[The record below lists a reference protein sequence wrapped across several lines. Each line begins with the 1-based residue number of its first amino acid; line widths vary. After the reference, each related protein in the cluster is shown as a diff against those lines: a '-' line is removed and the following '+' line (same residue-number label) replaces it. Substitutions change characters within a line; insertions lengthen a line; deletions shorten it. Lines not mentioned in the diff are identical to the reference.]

1 MTDSIAAV
9 GRDYLRRPL
18 ALPTVAGTL
27 LAPVAFVVLLP
38 IVRGFGEALIPAV
51 LLVFALV
58 GQTSRLFSA
67 PATGLVRALLDGEN
81 PRSALDSAGTR
92 APERMTAAAVER
104 LVVIP
109 VTVVVGSAVVLVALA
124 VATAIGA
131 GLSEL
136 GIVAPQEGLV
146 VTILGAIAVLMVGAG
161 VGAVFRIG
169 SALENVSVARRPA
182 AGLVVATANPW
193 TALRLVGLRTAPWV
207 VILSAAV
214 VQFLLDDVSPSP
226 DAILALFLAVTV
238 VSTALAIGLE
248 RRVELE
254 SAMPIPSLR
263 SFVPDRRVLAVAA
276 LVLLIVSVSTFAV
289 RVADAR
295 PSPTTAEP
303 VEDANA
309 ATIVADANFALRH
322 VDHFQNKSVREYNN
336 SSGRMEP
343 RVHYDVGA
351 NPSDREFRLHADAP
365 DSATSAAPE
374 AYYADGTVAVRNRW
388 HVADTS
394 LNLFYRQSGNWT
406 IAAVPFQGVSPR
418 NRDTIVGRF
427 PDSRMSV
434 DEKDL
439 RVLARS
445 DDTVTVGVEDPER
458 LAPIYGQSAENI
470 STDSHVR
477 LVVDANTGRPVRLSL
492 LYDVTTAEDRHRRHV
507 VVEYREWGSHDVDRP
522 AAIGDQRP
530 LELFWDAMA
539 Y

>member
-9 GRDYLRRPL
+9 VRDYLRRPL

-27 LAPVAFVVLLP
+27 LAPVAFVVLIP
-38 IVRGFGEALIPAV
+38 IVRSFGEALIPAV

-58 GQTSRLFSA
+58 AQTSRLFTAS
-67 PATGLVRALLDGEN
+67 ATGVVRALLDGEN
-81 PRSALDSAGTR
+81 PRPALDSAGNR

-104 LVVIP
+104 LVTIP

-124 VATAIGA
+124 VSTAIGA

-146 VTILGAIAVLMVGAG
+146 VTIFGVLGVFMVGAG
-161 VGAVFRIG
+161 VGAVFRLG
-169 SALENVSVARRPA
+169 SELETVPVARRPA
-182 AGLVVATANPW
+182 AGLAVARANPW
-193 TALRLVGLRTAPWV
+193 TALRLVGLRTAPWM

-214 VQFLLDDVSPSP
+214 IQFVLDDVSPSP
-226 DAILALFLAVTV
+226 YAILGLLLAVTV

-263 SFVPDRRVLAVAA
+263 SFVPDRRVLVVAA
-276 LVLLIVSVSTFAV
+276 LVLLIVSVPTFEV

-303 VEDANA
+303 VGDDDA

-322 VDHFQNKSVREYNN
+322 ADHFQDKSVRVYNN

-343 RVHYDVGA
+343 RVHFDVGA

-365 DSATSAAPE
+365 DLDTSESPE

-388 HVADTS
+388 HVDDTS

-406 IAAVPFQGVSPR
+406 VAAVPFLGVSPR
-418 NRDTIVGRF
+418 NRDTFVGRF
-427 PDSRMSV
+427 PDYRTSIEEE
-434 DEKDL
+434 DW

-477 LVVDANTGRPVRLSL
+477 LVVDANTGRPERLSL
-492 LYDVTTAEDRHRRHV
+492 YYDVTTAEDRHRRHV
-507 VVEYREWGSHDVDRP
+507 VVEYREWGSHDVERP